1 MKKLIPLIFFIVALI
16 FCTILAQPFHK
27 KHIEKDLEAKVTKV
41 LVESGLDPTGLEIKN
56 HHLVKLGEVP
66 ENEFKRNA
74 LRGDLDDIIG
84 LYIGE
89 NAFDSASSSRGSEKK
104 KMNPSF
110 HLAEQSD
117 ESVILTGKVMNKSER
132 DYLVGLTEGSL
143 TNSDQSRKVVDELV
157 VSSDVTPLSD
167 RLSQEKLAEFIPRF
181 LSMADSASVNWTPS
195 KLTLAGI
202 IEDTDQE
209 AKILADA
216 SGLLPEGEDVTG
228 DFEIQPRPDAD
239 FGVKREGDEVVVSG
253 VLPDAGIRDELL
265 QLVKNQ
271 VAADNPNASVID
283 KTTLEPRADRGW
295 WTGLPK
301 SFVPDFLAKTEGPAN
316 VHYFSDD
323 FIAEGSYPNPEDLVA
338 ALDKIADY
346 PTEIFSGTDL
356 NDSES
361 TAPIPDSGAGEPEPS
376 DTSSAQAGEQLITK
390 LKPLAVYFDS
400 ESSDIKE
407 TEGGKIEEVAKL
419 ILASKNVTQCLTVG
433 GYADLKGNAAY
444 NKKLSLA
451 RATEVRNRLI
461 EKGVPSHRLIINHF
475 GEDTSQVSEDNLWK
489 SRRVELSLTN
499 DADLA
504 QTPQND
510 PKAAAEL
517 ISQLKLQAV
526 YFDSS
531 SSKIKKVEEPKIEEA
546 AKLILAS
553 QNTMQGLTV
562 GGYADLNGNA
572 AYNKSLSLARAK
584 AVREA
589 LIEKGVPASR
599 LTVNYFG
606 EDTSKTAQEDLW
618 KSRRV
623 EISLTQPSDQ

>member
-1 MKKLIPLIFFIVALI
+1 MKKLIPVIFFIVALL
-16 FCTILAQPFHK
+16 FCSILAQPFHK
-27 KHIEKDLEAKVTKV
+27 KHIEKDLKAKVTKV
-41 LVESGLDPTGLEIKN
+41 LVESGLDPAGLEIEY
-56 HHLVKLGEVP
+56 HHLVKLGAVP
-66 ENEFKRNA
+66 ENEFNRNA
-74 LRGDLDDIIG
+74 LRDRLNDIIG

-89 NAFDSASSSRGSEKK
+89 NAFSSASLIRESGTK
-104 KMNPSF
+104 KMPLSF

-117 ESVILTGKVMNKSER
+117 ESVILTGKVNEAER
-132 DYLVGLTEGSL
+132 DYLVGLAEASL
-143 TNSDQSRKVVDELV
+143 TNNGERRKVVDELV
-157 VSSDVTPLSD
+157 VSSGITLLSD
-167 RLSQEKLAEFIPRF
+167 RVSQEKLTELAPRF
-181 LSMADSASVNWTPS
+181 LKMADNGSINWASS
-195 KLTLAGI
+195 KLTLGGI
-202 IEDTDQE
+202 IEDADQE
-209 AKILADA
+209 AEIFAAA
-216 SGLLPEGEDVTG
+216 SELLPEGEDVVG

-239 FGVKREGDEVVVSG
+239 FGVKRDGDRVVVSG
-253 VLPDAGIRDELL
+253 LLPDVETRDELL
-265 QLVKNQ
+265 QLVKKQ

-283 KTTLEPRADRGW
+283 KTTLKPRADRGW
-295 WTGLPK
+295 WAGLPK

-323 FIAEGSYPNPEDLVA
+323 FIAEGSYPNPEDLTA

-346 PTEIFSGTDL
+346 PPEVFSGTGL
-356 NDSES
+356 NDSEGTVPISGSGAEKPS
-361 TAPIPDSGAGEPEPS
+361 TA
-376 DTSSAQAGEQLITK
+376 SSKAGEQLISQ

-400 ESSDIKE
+400 ESSEIKE
-407 TEGGKIEEVAKL
+407 TEESKIEEAAQL
-419 ILASKNVTQCLTVG
+419 ILASQDVTQGLTVG
-433 GYADLKGNAAY
+433 GYADTKGNAAY
-444 NKKLSLA
+444 NKKTSLA

-475 GEDTSQVSEDNLWK
+475 GEDTSQVSEDDFWK
-489 SRRVELSLTN
+489 SRRVEVSLTN
-499 DADLA
+499 DVDLA

-517 ISQLKLQAV
+517 ISKLKLQAV

-531 SSKIKKVEEPKIEEA
+531 SSKIKKSEEPKIEEA
-546 AKLILAS
+546 AKLILSS
-553 QNTMQGLTV
+553 QNTIQGLTV

-572 AYNKSLSLARAK
+572 SYNKSLSLARAK
-584 AVREA
+584 AVRKL

>member
-1 MKKLIPLIFFIVALI
+1 MKKLIPVIFFIVALL
-16 FCTILAQPFHK
+16 FCSILAQPFHK
-27 KHIEKDLEAKVTKV
+27 KHIEKDLKAKVTKV
-41 LVESGLDPTGLEIKN
+41 LVESGLDPAGLEIEY
-56 HHLVKLGEVP
+56 HHLVKLGAIP
-66 ENEFKRNA
+66 ENEFNRNA
-74 LRGDLDDIIG
+74 LRDRLDDIIG

-89 NAFDSASSSRGSEKK
+89 NAFSSASLTRESGSK
-104 KMNPSF
+104 NIPLSF

-117 ESVILTGKVMNKSER
+117 ESVILTGKVNEAER
-132 DYLVGLTEGSL
+132 DYFVGLAEASL
-143 TNSDQSRKVVDELV
+143 TSNGEPRRVVDELV
-157 VSSDVTPLSD
+157 VSGGVSLLSD
-167 RLSQEKLAEFIPRF
+167 RISQDKLAELAPR
-181 LSMADSASVNWTPS
+181 LLTMADSGAINWASS
-195 KLTLAGI
+195 KLTLGGV
-202 IEDTDQE
+202 IENADQE
-209 AKILADA
+209 AEIFAAA
-216 SGLLPEGEDVTG
+216 SELLPEGEEVVG

-239 FGVKREGDEVVVSG
+239 FGVKRDGDRVVVSG
-253 VLPDAGIRDELL
+253 LLPDVETREELL
-265 QLVKNQ
+265 QLVKKQ
-271 VAADNPNASVID
+271 VLADNPNASVID

-295 WTGLPK
+295 WAGLPK

-323 FIAEGSYPNPEDLVA
+323 FIAEGSYPNPDDLTA

-346 PTEIFSGTDL
+346 PPEVFSGTGL
-356 NDSES
+356 NDSEGTAPSSGSGAEKPS
-361 TAPIPDSGAGEPEPS
+361 TA
-376 DTSSAQAGEQLITK
+376 SSKAGEQLISQ

-400 ESSDIKE
+400 ESSEIKE
-407 TEGGKIEEVAKL
+407 TEESKIEEAAQL
-419 ILASKNVTQCLTVG
+419 ILASQDVTQGLTVG
-433 GYADLKGNAAY
+433 GYADTKGNAAY
-444 NKKLSLA
+444 NKKISLA

-475 GEDTSQVSEDNLWK
+475 GEDTSQVSEDDFWK
-489 SRRVELSLTN
+489 SRRVEVSLTN

-517 ISQLKLQAV
+517 ISKLKLQAV

-531 SSKIKKVEEPKIEEA
+531 SSKIKKSEEPKIEEA
-546 AKLILAS
+546 AKLILSS
-553 QNTMQGLTV
+553 QNTIQGLTV

-572 AYNKSLSLARAK
+572 SYNKSLSLARAK
-584 AVREA
+584 AVRKL